1 MDHDGLHPDS
11 PLMTMSNSFLGDG
24 MLSLSIPGPSR
35 DPVYYIPDGNSVLLV
50 ENTLFKV
57 RFSPLSRRYD
67 RPFAGYTWRFVLF
80 LSWSVRAPFR
90 RFDLMIYVP

>member
-35 DPVYYIPDGNSVLLV
+35 DAVYYIPDGNSVLLV

-57 RFSPLSRRYD
+57 RPTLSSNSGPEFGEKVVLSVSLAPTLPR
-67 RPFAGYTWRFVLF
+67 TRFQGPSL
-80 LSWSVRAPFR
+80 
-90 RFDLMIYVP
+90 